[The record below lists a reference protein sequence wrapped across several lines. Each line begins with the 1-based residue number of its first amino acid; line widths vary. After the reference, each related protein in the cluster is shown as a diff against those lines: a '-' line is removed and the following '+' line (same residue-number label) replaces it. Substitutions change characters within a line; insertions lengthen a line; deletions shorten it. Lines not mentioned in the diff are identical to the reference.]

1 VYFVKTRNRKLFAG
15 KGLISIQS
23 QGKIT
28 GEQLLEMSPD
38 LIGHI
43 ELVKGEIIQ
52 IPPAGEIHGELSMN
66 LGFLLKGYVKEND
79 LGKVYAA
86 ETGFYT
92 ARNPDTVRAADSA
105 FIAKNRLPEKPS
117 GGYLETVPDL
127 TVEVVSLHDRP
138 SAILE
143 KVEECLN
150 AGVKCIWVVYP
161 KSRQGYVYQPD
172 QPVEILSED
181 DTLTGSDVIPGFQCK
196 VSEIFE

>member
-1 VYFVKTRNRKLFAG
+1 MLSVWCLVPGNYPTARRLRPLRS
-15 KGLISIQS
+15 LIEDRTIAEKSI
-23 QGKIT
+23 
-28 GEQLLEMSPD
+28 D
-38 LIGHI
+38 LI
-43 ELVKGEIIQ
+43 LSRYL
-52 IPPAGEIHGELSMN
+52 PPAGEIHGELSMN